1 MTLLTMIF
9 NIGILCN
16 YCIPFIYP
24 QSLYEEFSH
33 VAVADV
39 ELLFA
44 QKEDI
49 CNMIMKVCHKV
60 GKCTWKLVPLP
71 KLDICIIFEW
81 VVVKSM
87 KNRVGAEQHY
97 AQYKIA
103 QKIDRML

>member
-16 YCIPFIYP
+16 YI
-24 QSLYEEFSH
+24 SFSH

-49 CNMIMKVCHKV
+49 CNSMIMKVCHKV

-81 VVVKSM
+81 V
-87 KNRVGAEQHY
+87 A
-97 AQYKIA
+97 
-103 QKIDRML
+103 